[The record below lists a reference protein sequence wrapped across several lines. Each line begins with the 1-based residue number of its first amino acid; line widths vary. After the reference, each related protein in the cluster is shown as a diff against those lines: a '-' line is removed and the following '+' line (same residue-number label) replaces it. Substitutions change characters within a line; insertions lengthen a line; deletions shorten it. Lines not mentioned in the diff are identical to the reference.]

1 MIETH
6 DASVLFVDDEKDILD
21 ILQRTFE
28 SSFRHVYVADN
39 AVSALKIVK
48 ENVLD
53 VAVLDMKMPD
63 KTGLELCQ
71 EMKAIAPDLR
81 FIFLTGFA
89 DRENIQAALRLGVD
103 NFLDKPFDANYLKL
117 SVMNAVEKAQ
127 YTRLVNDIMELF
139 IQKNTSLDFS
149 KFVALPMPEKKK
161 IVRAA
166 LGVAKL
172 QIANSKQK

>member
-1 MIETH
+1 MIETQ
-6 DASVLFVDDEKDILD
+6 DASILFVDDERDILD

-28 SSFRHVYVADN
+28 SSFKNIFIADN
-39 AVSALKIVK
+39 AISAMKIVRG
-48 ENVLD
+48 NVLD
-53 VAVLDMKMPD
+53 VAVLDLKMPD
-63 KTGLELCQ
+63 KSGLELCQ
-71 EMKAIAPDLR
+71 EMKVIAPDLR

-103 NFLDKPFDANYLKL
+103 NFIDKPFDANYLKL
-117 SVMNAVEKAQ
+117 SVMNTVEKAQ

-149 KFVALPMPEKKK
+149 KFAALSIPEKKK

-172 QIANSKQK
+172 QIANAKK